1 MCERRLDGRGL
12 SAYRA
17 YLIQEERAP
26 STVEKYL
33 RDGRAFAAWLGDA
46 AVSREAVSAWKANLL
61 AMGAGMVGPNLA
73 LRMLEVFLATEFEG
87 GRHQRRVDKITALE
101 A

>member
-46 AVSREAVSAWKANLL
+46 AVSRD
-61 AMGAGMVGPNLA
+61 
-73 LRMLEVFLATEFEG
+73 
-87 GRHQRRVDKITALE
+87 RRGKPICWPWGSRR
-101 A
+101 

>member
-46 AVSREAVSAWKANLL
+46 AVSREAVSAWKAHLL
-61 AMGAGMVGPNLA
+61 AMG
-73 LRMLEVFLATEFEG
+73 
-87 GRHQRRVDKITALE
+87 QSTAHKMACGLCPP
-101 A
+101 

>member
-33 RDGRAFAAWLGDA
+33 RECVESIEKQTLTGRRYRRGKPICWPWG
-46 AVSREAVSAWKANLL
+46 SR
-61 AMGAGMVGPNLA
+61 
-73 LRMLEVFLATEFEG
+73 R
-87 GRHQRRVDKITALE
+87 
-101 A
+101 

>member
-46 AVSREAVSAWKANLL
+46 AVSLL
-61 AMGAGMVGPNLA
+61 VGICNPHLC
-73 LRMLEVFLATEFEG
+73 
-87 GRHQRRVDKITALE
+87 RRRPC
-101 A
+101 